1 MKKLKVIMAVMSMV
15 LAALMA
21 FTACGGSPE
30 TITFEAPVR
39 LAVTAQ
45 SSSGSSGFSTLSET
59 ESASETWLLN
69 ESLDFSRFNI
79 IEDITYESKGQSWTH
94 IDIDYDNL
102 GVSYSTSGGSVLAHA
117 GSWTDNGY
125 RILTFAESP
134 MVICYRFWS

>member
-79 IEDITYESKGQSWTH
+79 IEDITYLYVYQYKGRGDTANEDRS
-94 IDIDYDNL
+94 DFRYFRAKN
-102 GVSYSTSGGSVLAHA
+102 GSCSVS
-117 GSWTDNGY
+117 
-125 RILTFAESP
+125 
-134 MVICYRFWS
+134 